1 VLDISAI
8 PILRNLS
15 NEQVVKLQDKAIQRT
30 YPKNSFVFE
39 EGKLTN
45 GVYFI
50 ISGYIKIIRLHKD
63 GREKT
68 LAILK
73 KGDILGEM
81 TLFQYELR
89 TATAVA
95 LVQSTVI
102 TIKKS
107 DFLILL
113 HDIPQL
119 SIELMSI
126 LSERL
131 TDTNRQVQDLMFLNA
146 RGKVISNLI
155 QMAKIYGRTQKDVT
169 EISLK
174 LTHEE
179 FSKLVG
185 ITRENVTKTLNE
197 LQDLKIIEVVR
208 RQIRILDLKK
218 LNTEIL

>member
-1 VLDISAI
+1 MLDISAI